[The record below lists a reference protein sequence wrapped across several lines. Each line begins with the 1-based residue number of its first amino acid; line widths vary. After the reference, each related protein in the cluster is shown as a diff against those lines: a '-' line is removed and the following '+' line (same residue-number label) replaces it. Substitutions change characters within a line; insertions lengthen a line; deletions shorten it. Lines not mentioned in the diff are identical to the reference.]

1 MQTKPELFRL
11 ANELIDVYK
20 SRNLLFGCAESCTGG
35 LMSSIITEV
44 PGASDIFHCG
54 IVSYANT
61 AKNHF
66 LDVSLATLK
75 SHGAV
80 SAEVAVEMAE
90 GLLRKYPLIDT
101 ATSITGIAG
110 PGGGTEEKPVG
121 LVFIGAKAKGKMSK
135 FERHV
140 FPGNRAEIREAA
152 AARAMQIAIDI
163 AISLKK

>member
-1 MQTKPELFRL
+1 LGSP
-11 ANELIDVYK
+11 
-20 SRNLLFGCAESCTGG
+20 
-35 LMSSIITEV
+35 
-44 PGASDIFHCG
+44 
-54 IVSYANT
+54 
-61 AKNHF
+61 
-66 LDVSLATLK
+66 
-75 SHGAV
+75 
-80 SAEVAVEMAE
+80 
-90 GLLRKYPLIDT
+90 
-101 ATSITGIAG
+101 TGIAG